1 MMDGFEGFLEAEAR
15 FLADDA
21 GLRSEV
27 VIESPLLRCYF
38 SYNSPL
44 RETTGYFSYEAGE
57 CLVCKL

>member
-27 VIESPLLRCYF
+27 VIESPSLLLF
-38 SYNSPL
+38 I
-44 RETTGYFSYEAGE
+44 
-57 CLVCKL
+57 